1 MSETC
6 EECYSE
12 VDEDLGCDC
21 TDAMSLDDELDFF
34 EEEFDEFEDDIS
46 YDLYEDEEPI
56 FEIIEPEW
64 DTGPTVDDLIDEL
77 IEIGHLR

>member
-1 MSETC
+1 MSKTC

-12 VDEDLGCDC
+12 VDEVMGCDC
-21 TDAMSLDDELDFF
+21 TDEMF
-34 EEEFDEFEDDIS
+34 EFEDDMS

-56 FEIIEPEW
+56 FETIEPEW
-64 DTGPTVDDLIDEL
+64 NTGPTVDDLIDEL

>member
-1 MSETC
+1 MSKTC

-12 VDEDLGCDC
+12 VDEVMGCEC
-21 TDAMSLDDELDFF
+21 SDDEMFFGDDEDFDMF
-34 EEEFDEFEDDIS
+34 EE
-46 YDLYEDEEPI
+46 EEPI
-56 FEIIEPEW
+56 FETMEPEW